1 MTSNHKCLIVY
12 DKCINRKSKFPLT
25 TKFVTKPV
33 WIVGCLSVESM
44 FCYAFAKL
52 CENISSNNLIIFFTK
67 FHAHHLNICEHQLW
81 LFNSRLSRI
90 EKIDVVCNNKIQLK
104 SFHLVLEVCHKL
116 LVVGFFSIRL
126 KSQTGH
132 YLSVANFDKFIR
144 ITLLWRKKYKS

>member
-1 MTSNHKCLIVY
+1 MYKQKKQISLNYKICNKTGLNCWMFVSWKHVLLCLCKIVWKYFKQQPNH
-12 DKCINRKSKFPLT
+12 S
-25 TKFVTKPV
+25 
-33 WIVGCLSVESM
+33 
-44 FCYAFAKL
+44 
-52 CENISSNNLIIFFTK
+52 FTK

-132 YLSVANFDKFIR
+132 YLSVANFDKLIR